1 MATST
6 TTQPMLQQQTWL
18 NYRTIWRWHF
28 YAGLFCIPFVLWLA
42 TTGSIYLFRPQ
53 IEAWLDQPYEHL
65 LITGP
70 RATAAAQVKVAVAA
84 VSGSNLH
91 DYQLPR
97 TAHSAVQIIVGRG
110 AEEFRVYV
118 NPYTLAVMKVV
129 NEDHRLMKRIFYLH
143 GELLMGDRGSYIV
156 ETAASWAI
164 VMILT
169 GLFLWWPRNATGL
182 GGVLYPRLRQG
193 PRIFWRDIH
202 AVTGIWVS
210 FLALSFLFTGLP
222 WAKSWGGYL
231 KAARA
236 ITGKAIVHEDWTT
249 GRSSEIAARLAMDKN
264 SLAVATDGQSMSM
277 SMHMGHKGMAMGLP
291 PSPNAYAPLDRLIG
305 PVSRLHFAFPVLIT
319 PPMRRHGPWT
329 ARSDAQDRVLRDQVT
344 LDPATGTILTRLNF
358 GQRPL
363 IDRLV
368 GIGVAAHEGHLYG
381 WLNQVV
387 NLCTAM
393 GLIVL
398 CLSALVLW
406 WRRRPEGALGA
417 PQKSV
422 KPHYTFAFAA
432 LVLALA
438 IYLPL
443 FGFTLVTVVAV
454 ERFILRRLPAAQQ
467 WLGLSDRKSAPGALS
482 AA

>member
-1 MATST
+1 MTTSA
-6 TTQPMLQQQTWL
+6 TTQPMLQRQTWL

-42 TTGSIYLFRPQ
+42 TTGSIYLFKPQ
-53 IEAWLDQPYEHL
+53 IDAWLDQPYEHL
-65 LITGP
+65 PITGP
-70 RATAAAQVKVAVAA
+70 RTTAAAQVKTAVAA
-84 VSGSNLH
+84 VPGSNLH

-97 TAHSAVQIIVGRG
+97 TAHSAVQIIVGRSTQ
-110 AEEFRVYV
+110 EFRVYV

-129 NEDHRLMKRIFYLH
+129 NEDHRFTKRIFYLH

-156 ETAASWAI
+156 ETAGSWAI
-164 VMILT
+164 IMILT

-182 GGVLYPRLRQG
+182 GGVIYPRLRQG
-193 PRIFWRDIH
+193 QRIFWRDIH
-202 AVTGIWVS
+202 AVTGMWVS
-210 FLALSFLFTGLP
+210 FLALAFLLTGLP

-231 KAARA
+231 KAARR
-236 ITGKAIVHEDWTT
+236 ITGKASLHEDWTT

-264 SLAVATDGQSMSM
+264 SLAVASDDGA
-277 SMHMGHKGMAMGLP
+277 MHMGHRSMAPSMAPLP
-291 PSPNAYAPLDRLIG
+291 PNAYLPLDTLIG
-305 PVSRLHFAFPVLIT
+305 PVSRLHFAFPVLIS

-329 ARSDAQDRVLRDQVT
+329 ARSDAEDRVLRDQVS
-344 LDPATGTILTRLNF
+344 LDPTTGAILTRVNF
-358 GQRPL
+358 NQRPL

-368 GIGVAAHEGHLYG
+368 GIGIAAHVGQLYG

-398 CLSALVLW
+398 SISAVVLW

-417 PQKSV
+417 PARFV
-422 KPHYTFAFAA
+422 RPRFTIGFAA

-438 IYLPL
+438 VYLPL
-443 FGFTLVTVVAV
+443 FGLTLLAVVAT
-454 ERFILRRLPAAQQ
+454 ERLILRRIPAAER
-467 WLGLSDRKSAPGALS
+467 WLGLCQT
-482 AA
+482 